1 MVVRRII
8 GRTIANFTIRRAR
21 PPHLA
26 GRKSRALNPP
36 FPHAL
41 CFPVPALLAVAAT
54 RSYRSYQ
61 RTRSMFRSLLLPA
74 ACLLA
79 TSAAA
84 AARPIRLV
92 CDVISEPTGKRLSR
106 LVTIDPERHSV

>member
-1 MVVRRII
+1 
-8 GRTIANFTIRRAR
+8 
-21 PPHLA
+21 
-26 GRKSRALNPP
+26 
-36 FPHAL
+36 
-41 CFPVPALLAVAAT
+41 
-54 RSYRSYQ
+54 
-61 RTRSMFRSLLLPA
+61 
-74 ACLLA
+74 LLA